1 MNLFRPNGAAYRAPL
16 ARRAAVA
23 LVIIGLAL
31 SLSLLFRFL
40 FGSGTFLLFFGAV
53 ALIAAY
59 SGLRIGLAGVVAA
72 LVLLRAF
79 AFPPFDSFALTAD
92 AIARVGI
99 FVMVISLIGWLSEAR
114 RASHH
119 QREEL
124 LAREQLARNQLA
136 TVLERERMV
145 QQRTG
150 LLAELGMAMN
160 SSLDYLTT
168 LQQFAH
174 TVVPFLADF
183 CIVYIEQPSGALE
196 RVVMVHHDPEI
207 EALLSEINSHDAID
221 PQGPN
226 PVAQVLRSGR
236 PDVSFALSAHDA
248 QTRTDS
254 DAQRRAN
261 DILQPRAYM
270 VMPLIARGH
279 TLGAISFAMT
289 ASGRSYGQD
298 DVALAEE
305 VARRAALAVDNA
317 QLYQQAQD
325 ALQVREQ
332 FMSIA
337 AHELKTPLT
346 TLTGQVQLMQRRAE
360 QTEGTPERDRRSLL
374 LMSSQVRRL
383 SNLVNALL
391 DISRIETGKLTIERA
406 PVDICALVRQV
417 ASEVQATLEDRQI
430 GVDCPET
437 PLFVLGDAL
446 RLEQVMLNL
455 IQNALNYSQ
464 PPAPLTVTVRQVG
477 ERIAIGVQDHGIGI
491 PAAALPHLFT
501 RFYRAGN
508 AETHY
513 SGGMGIGLSVVKE
526 IVSLHQGD
534 VQVES
539 VEGAGS
545 TFTIDLPLA
554 IDQAVAELA
563 I

>member
-1 MNLFRPNGAAYRAPL
+1 MNLFRPNAASYRAPL

-23 LVIIGLAL
+23 LLIIGLAL

-59 SGLRIGLAGVVAA
+59 SGLRIGLVGVVAA

-114 RASHH
+114 RASHY

-150 LLAELGMAMN
+150 LLAELGIAIN
-160 SSLDYLTT
+160 SSLDYRTT
-168 LQQFAH
+168 LQQFAR

-183 CIVYIEQPSGALE
+183 CIVYIQQPSGAIE
-196 RVVMVHHDPEI
+196 RVVMAHHDPAI
-207 EALLSEINSHDAID
+207 EALLSEINTHDSID

-226 PVAQVLRSGR
+226 PVAQVLRSGE
-236 PDVSFALSAHDA
+236 PNVSFVLSAHDA

-261 DILQPRAYM
+261 DILQPHAYI

-279 TLGAISFAMT
+279 TLGAISFALAT
-289 ASGRSYGQD
+289 SGRSYSED

-346 TLTGQVQLMQRRAE
+346 TLTGQVQLMRRRAE

-374 LMSSQVRRL
+374 LIGGQVRRL

-391 DISRIETGKLTIERA
+391 DISRIETGKLAIERA
-406 PVDICALVRQV
+406 PLDICDLVRQV
-417 ASEVQATLEDRQI
+417 ASEVQATLEGRQI
-430 GVDCPET
+430 AVECPDT

-464 PPAPLTVTVRQVG
+464 PPAPLIVTVRQVG
-477 ERIAIGVQDHGIGI
+477 ERVAVGVQDHGIGI

-526 IVSLHQGD
+526 IVSLHGGD

-545 TFTIDLPLA
+545 TFTIGLPLA
-554 IDQAVAELA
+554 TQPAALERA